1 MSRFL
6 DIFQQEATMDEDKLP
21 ALCSQKNVQD
31 YFGIEKD
38 THLDLSEAKKNRL
51 TKKFYFKNVNYYTA
65 RSIDLSIRNA
75 VQNSSGI
82 NLGKITENDG
92 VRTEMSVSTN
102 TSEKKRKSVSM
113 WKDFGF
119 FGSEI
124 WN

>member
-6 DIFQQEATMDEDKLP
+6 DIFQQEATMDEDKLR
-21 ALCSQKNVQD
+21 ALCSQKNVWD

-38 THLDLSEAKKNRL
+38 TYLDLSGAKKIRL
-51 TKKFYFKNVNYYTA
+51 TNKFYFENVNYYTA
-65 RSIDLSIRNA
+65 RSIDLSIRNS

-92 VRTEMSVSTN
+92 VRTEMSVSTS

-113 WKDFGF
+113 WKDFDF

>member
-6 DIFQQEATMDEDKLP
+6 DIFQQEATMDEDKLR
-21 ALCSQKNVQD
+21 ALCSQKNVWD

-38 THLDLSEAKKNRL
+38 TYLDLSGAKKIRL
-51 TKKFYFKNVNYYTA
+51 TNKFYFENVNYYTA

>member
-6 DIFQQEATMDEDKLP
+6 DIFQHEATMDEDKLR
-21 ALCSQKNVQD
+21 ALCSQKNIWD

-38 THLDLSEAKKNRL
+38 TYLDLSEAKKIRL
-51 TKKFYFKNVNYYTA
+51 TKKFYFVNVNYYTA

-102 TSEKKRKSVSM
+102 TSEKKTEKCFNVERF
-113 WKDFGF
+113 WF
-119 FGSEI
+119 F
-124 WN
+124 W

>member
-1 MSRFL
+1 MKINYL
-6 DIFQQEATMDEDKLP
+6 
-21 ALCSQKNVQD
+21 LCAHKKNAWD

-51 TKKFYFKNVNYYTA
+51 TKKFYFENVNYYTA

-92 VRTEMSVSTN
+92 VRTEMSVSTS